1 MRIAGVLVLSLV
13 IGSCLAEETGL
24 SKSVKINELDFREM
38 PLQDAVRLISEET
51 DLNIVASAEARK
63 TPVSIFLKNV
73 NAGAAIEELCKTHNL
88 WFKQDEKS
96 NIIRIMTLPEFQRDL
111 VTVREEKTEVFTL
124 LYPNAVSIAFAI
136 RDLHGDR
143 VQLSIGTEGARDE
156 SQDLEERFDRFDVID
171 QRSQGLGLFQ
181 SGGTSTFSGAGSNR
195 FSSSSSDNDFAGSNS
210 SRAMR
215 RSDMVRGSAETRR
228 QERAD
233 ELKALTPEQ
242 AQAVQE
248 LIKSGD
254 TSAQA
259 ARALEA
265 LRRQSADVFVT
276 VSRKNNMLLVR
287 TSDPQAM
294 TDIKQLVT
302 KMDVPT
308 PMVLLEVKVLSL
320 ELGDGFNSVFE
331 YQFSDGVNNAA
342 GFSSGTIQPPASDI
356 LSGQARKFSPLT
368 IGGTGGRAGD
378 LMFQFV
384 NENFRARIQ
393 VLEDK
398 NKVTVLATPM
408 LLTANNEVSRL
419 FVGEERPIIRNISS
433 QTVVNDNSVTSVPNT
448 TVEFRPVGTTLLI
461 TPNINSD
468 RTVTLRILQEN
479 SAIVPR
485 SANIPVVTGEGS
497 VQEQA
502 VDVVSTRTVSGTLI
516 AKDGLMVAVGGLI
529 EDTMRDQR
537 AQVPVLGRIPVL
549 GIPFRRQN
557 TGRNR
562 RELIVLCRPHILSTP
577 SEAEEISRKLMQ
589 DLSLHPKS
597 PDGKGALPTF
607 APREVLE
614 PDPPTT
620 RKKAIFRL
628 DSVKNNDD

>member
-1 MRIAGVLVLSLV
+1 VKIVGVLVILLLCE
-13 IGSCLAEETGL
+13 SCFTQETGS
-24 SKSVKINELDFREM
+24 SKTVKVNELDLREI
-38 PLQDAVRLISEET
+38 PLQEAVRLISEET
-51 DLNIVASAEARK
+51 ELNIVASAEARK
-63 TPVSIFLKNV
+63 TPVSIYLKNV
-73 NAGAAIEELCKTHNL
+73 TANAAIEELCKTHNL

-124 LYPNAVSIAFAI
+124 LYPNAVAIAFAI

-156 SQDLEERFDRFDVID
+156 SQDLEERFDRFDVVD

-181 SGGTSTFSGAGSNR
+181 AGGSSSFSGAGSNR
-195 FSSSSSDNDFAGSNS
+195 FSSSSGDNDFSGSSS
-210 SRAMR
+210 SRASR
-215 RSDMVRGSAETRR
+215 RSDVVRGSAEARR

-233 ELKALTPEQ
+233 EFSALTPEQ
-242 AQAVQE
+242 AESVQKM
-248 LIKSGD
+248 IKSGD

-259 ARALEA
+259 ARALES
-265 LRRQSADVFVT
+265 LRRQAADVFVT
-276 VSRKNNMLLVR
+276 VSRKNNMLMVR
-287 TSDPQAM
+287 TSDATSM
-294 TDIKQLVT
+294 KDIKELVT

-342 GFSSGTIQPPASDI
+342 GFSSGTIQPPPSDI
-356 LSGQARKFSPLT
+356 LSGQVRKFAPLT

-393 VLEDK
+393 LLEDK

-479 SAIVPR
+479 SAILPR
-485 SANIPVVTGEGS
+485 SATIPVVTGEGS

-529 EDTMRDQR
+529 EDSLRDQR

-577 SEAEEISRKLMQ
+577 SEAEELSKKLVKE
-589 DLSLHPKS
+589 LSLHPKA
-597 PDGKGALPTF
+597 PDGNGAMPTF
-607 APREVLE
+607 APREVME

-628 DSVKNNDD
+628 DSIKNNDD